1 MLAQIWR
8 DTQESRAAARAIAAE
23 LWIHWSAW
31 ADWDSETSKAVPF
44 DHHSV
49 PDWYEEVPL
58 SVLISDS
65 RTWNEPVDPPPLGL
79 DQTAWDTLRLPVM
92 RVADREDLRKLAH
105 WYGTVNGGSLA
116 SIDYRSAKELR
127 RTLDETIESAERTI
141 GSVPHTMWRTGSGG
155 Y

>member
-49 PDWYEEVPL
+49 PDWYEEVP
-58 SVLISDS
+58 
-65 RTWNEPVDPPPLGL
+65 
-79 DQTAWDTLRLPVM
+79 
-92 RVADREDLRKLAH
+92 
-105 WYGTVNGGSLA
+105 
-116 SIDYRSAKELR
+116 
-127 RTLDETIESAERTI
+127 
-141 GSVPHTMWRTGSGG
+141 
-155 Y
+155 